1 MLLDLRVTFQEN
13 RQLKHGMYRV
23 DLKFLE
29 ENKAIQFFSETS
41 KMSGL
46 GKIKDKWIDT
56 DDNIPDVTYIPSE
69 EWDKESEFQ
78 KYLRLANI
86 AGIKKKAFI

>member
-1 MLLDLRVTFQEN
+1 
-13 RQLKHGMYRV
+13 
-23 DLKFLE
+23 
-29 ENKAIQFFSETS
+29 
-41 KMSGL
+41 MSGL